1 MNAIQAIEQLNIP
14 TNSFV
19 TAIQYTK
26 EHLAGLSQNEYDS
39 MYHRIAGV
47 EFTSKNEQEAYYNFL
62 YLVQTTVREF
72 KNNKELDMDTII
84 RTANEQAN
92 RFLVDY
98 DFSINAGNRVEQVVE
113 MVDGVEVL
121 VNKQVV
127 KKSKSNKD
135 LVKELVEAKE
145 NMSKTKNEMVALIM
159 ETLKVSKSNAGVYL
173 YNYYKA

>member
-19 TAIQYTK
+19 SAIQFTK
-26 EHLAGLSQNEYDS
+26 EHLSGLSQNEYDS

-62 YLVQTTVREF
+62 YLVQTIVREF
-72 KNNKELDMDTII
+72 KNKQELNMEQII
-84 RTANEQAN
+84 RSANEQAN
-92 RFLVDY
+92 KFLIDY
-98 DFSINAGNRVEQVVE
+98 DFSINAGNRVEQVTEVI
-113 MVDGVEVL
+113 DGVEVL

-127 KKSKSNKD
+127 KKTKSNKD

-145 NMSKTKNEMVALIM
+145 NMSKTKAEMVALIM
-159 ETLKVSKSNAGVYL
+159 DTLKVSKSNAGVYL
-173 YNYYKA
+173 YNYYKS